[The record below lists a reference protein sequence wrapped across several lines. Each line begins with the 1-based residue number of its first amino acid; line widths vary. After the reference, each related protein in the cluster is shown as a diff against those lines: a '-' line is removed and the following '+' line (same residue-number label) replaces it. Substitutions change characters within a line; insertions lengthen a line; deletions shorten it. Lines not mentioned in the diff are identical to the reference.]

1 MLDSFSLI
9 EITNMRVLDILGF
22 PILALDPAILNVFE
36 NSLAKISTLNLYVD
50 IFEFS
55 KEHVTVSSRIV
66 YLLILDVLTAGV
78 ALFNN

>member
-1 MLDSFSLI
+1 MTAS
-9 EITNMRVLDILGF
+9 
-22 PILALDPAILNVFE
+22 E